1 MRDPRDIIIRPVLTE
16 KSLRLQKEANAY
28 VFEVSRKANKPQ
40 IKKAVEDL
48 FKVKVV
54 KVSTVNLKGKPRRR
68 YRAVGRTRSYKK
80 AIVFL
85 KEGDT
90 IRLFEGG

>member
-1 MRDPRDIIIRPVLTE
+1 MIDPRDIIIRPILTE

-28 VFEVSRKANKPQ
+28 VFEVRRDANKPQ

-54 KVSTVNLKGKPRRR
+54 KVSTINLKGKPRRR
-68 YRAVGRTRSYKK
+68 YRAIGRTRSFKK
-80 AIVFL
+80 AVVFL

>member
-1 MRDPRDIIIRPVLTE
+1 MIDPRDIIIRPILTE

-28 VFEVSRKANKPQ
+28 VFEVRRDANKPQ

-54 KVSTVNLKGKPRRR
+54 KVSTINLKGKPRRR
-68 YRAVGRTRSYKK
+68 YRAVGRTRSFKK